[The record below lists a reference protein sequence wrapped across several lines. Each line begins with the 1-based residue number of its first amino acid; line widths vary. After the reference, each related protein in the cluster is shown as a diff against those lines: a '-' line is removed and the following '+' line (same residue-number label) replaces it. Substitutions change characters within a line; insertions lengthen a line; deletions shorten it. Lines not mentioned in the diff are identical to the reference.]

1 LREKEKDKI
10 FQGVFMVEISER
22 LKKIP
27 PYLFVELDRL
37 KNEKLKEG
45 ADVIDLG
52 IGDPDIPTPRD
63 IVEVAQRALEKPE
76 NHRYPA
82 NPGSLFF
89 RKACADY
96 MKRRFGVSF
105 DPESEVLA
113 LIGSK
118 EGIAHLPI
126 AFVNPGNVVLCP
138 DPAYPV
144 YHLGTIFTHGEPYYM
159 PLTWEN
165 EFLPD
170 LGRIPEEVLRKTKI
184 LWLNYPNNPTGAC
197 ATKEFYQEA
206 IKLAKK
212 YDFVVA
218 CDAAY
223 VELYYEE
230 RPLSIFEVEGAK
242 EVAIEFHSLS
252 KTFCMTGWR
261 IGFACGKKEIVQG
274 LAKVKSN
281 IDSGVFTAIQEA
293 GAYALSNLETLV
305 PPLRK
310 VFEER
315 RNFLGK
321 ELKNLGFE
329 FKLPK
334 ATFYLW
340 VKVPEGYTSSE
351 FCKKLLK
358 ELAIVVTPGNGFGTF
373 GEGYFRIAL
382 TVGVERLK
390 EAIKRLATLKN

>member
-1 LREKEKDKI
+1 MAEL
-10 FQGVFMVEISER
+10 SER

-37 KNEKLKEG
+37 KNEKIQEG
-45 ADVIDLG
+45 ADVVDLG
-52 IGDPDIPTPRD
+52 IGDPDIPTPKE
-63 IVEVAQRALEKPE
+63 IVEVAQRALEKAE
-76 NHRYPA
+76 YHRYPA
-82 NPGSLFF
+82 NPGSLFY
-89 RKACADY
+89 RKACAEY
-96 MKRRFGVSF
+96 MKKRFGVEF

-118 EGIAHLPI
+118 EGIAHLPL
-126 AFVNPGNVVLCP
+126 AFVNPGDVVLCP

-144 YHLGTIFTHGEPYYM
+144 YHLGTVFAHGEPYYM

-165 EFLPD
+165 DFLPD
-170 LGRIPEEVLRKTKI
+170 FGKIPEEIFRKTKI

-197 ATKEFYQEA
+197 ATKDFYKEVV
-206 IKLAKK
+206 KLAKK
-212 YDFVVA
+212 YDFIVA
-218 CDAAY
+218 SDAAY

-230 RPLSIFEVEGAK
+230 PPLSIFEVEGAK

-261 IGFACGKKEIVQG
+261 IGFAVGRKEIVQG

-293 GAYALSNLETLV
+293 GAYALSHCEKIV

-310 VFEER
+310 IFEER
-315 RNFLGK
+315 RNYLIE

-329 FKLPK
+329 FKTPK

-358 ELAIVVTPGNGFGTF
+358 ELAIVVTPGNGFGAT
-373 GEGYFRIAL
+373 GEGFFRIAL

-390 EAIKRLATLKN
+390 EAVKRISTLKN

>member
-52 IGDPDIPTPRD
+52 IGDPDIPTPRE

-89 RKACADY
+89 RKACAEY

-126 AFVNPGNVVLCP
+126 AFVNPGDVVLCP

-197 ATKEFYQEA
+197 ATKEFYQEV